1 MLVTQGFS
9 DNVKAFEDYPTDSK
23 ISSSF
28 CSCLDITFLTELQV
42 IFLLIPIATPLLVHF
57 APDTMIRCQILKLY

>member
-9 DNVKAFEDYPTDSK
+9 HNVKAFEAYPTDPK

-28 CSCLDITFLTELQV
+28 CPYLDITFLTELKL
-42 IFLLIPIATPLLVHF
+42 IFLLIPIATSLLVHF